1 VADQP
6 ACLVI
11 AASAASVGRARELA
25 DELPRARVSRTVAE
39 AERHIERASVDLAIV
54 VADRLDVQSTAVT
67 RLGRLPHRLPVL
79 VEADAGDTAT
89 LFALLRAGADGLVAP
104 DSGVD
109 VVLRCAAA
117 VRSGEVVLP
126 RAAVRHLVTEVRLA
140 KLRADP
146 RGALNP
152 LTERERE
159 VAVLQ
164 YAGMETREVAERLVI
179 SETTVRSHLH
189 SALKRLRLRSRDDLY
204 RLLDGS

>member
-39 AERHIERASVDLAIV
+39 AECRFDRASFDLAVV
-54 VADRLDVQSTAVT
+54 VADILVAQVTVVT
-67 RLGRLPHRLPVL
+67 RLSRLPQRLPVL
-79 VEADAGDTAT
+79 VEADAGDPAT
-89 LFALLRAGADGLVAP
+89 LFALLRAGADGLVP
-104 DSGVD
+104 PGSGVD

-117 VRSGEVVLP
+117 VASGEVVLP
-126 RAAVRHLVTEVRLA
+126 RAAVRQLVTEVRLA

-146 RGALNP
+146 QEALRR
-152 LTERERE
+152 LTDRERE

-164 YAGMETREVAERLVI
+164 YAGLATNEVAERLVI